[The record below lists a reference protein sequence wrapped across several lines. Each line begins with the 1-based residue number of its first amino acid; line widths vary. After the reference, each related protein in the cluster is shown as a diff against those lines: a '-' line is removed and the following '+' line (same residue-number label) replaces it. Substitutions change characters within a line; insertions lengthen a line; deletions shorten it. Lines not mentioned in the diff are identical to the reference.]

1 MDEFNKSQGFSL
13 SYPSPKVRDNNTKNK
28 ATGPANMPNSHEEG
42 VISINM
48 NMCLPQGLDSSS
60 IPYEENQPTK
70 LRLWDGTALPISL
83 FGTNEFIDID
93 MKNISTSLLQ
103 IADYI
108 QSKAL

>member
-70 LRLWDGTALPISL
+70 LRL
-83 FGTNEFIDID
+83 
-93 MKNISTSLLQ
+93 
-103 IADYI
+103 
-108 QSKAL
+108 